1 MAKPTVLVSRRWPG
15 TVETRLKETY
25 EVTLN
30 ASDTPMTADELRDAL
45 MSYDAVLPTV
55 TDKIDADVLSV
66 TNPRAKILG
75 NYGVGHSHINLDA
88 AKAAGIVVTN
98 TPEVLSDCTA
108 DIAMTLLLTA
118 ARRSGEGEREVRGKA
133 WTGWRPTHM
142 VGTKV
147 SGKTIGIVGFGRIG
161 QKMARK
167 AHFGFDMKIVAQ
179 DYFPVKPEVLAET
192 NATQVDT
199 LEELLEQSD
208 FVTLHTTGG
217 ADNQH
222 LMNAERISRM
232 KPGSYLIN
240 TARGEV
246 VDADALVDALQAGT
260 IGGAGLDVFEG
271 EPNINPRLLEC
282 ENAVLLPHL
291 GSATKETR
299 DAMGFRVFDNLEDFF
314 AGRDPRDRV
323 I

>member
-1 MAKPTVLVSRRWPG
+1 
-15 TVETRLKETY
+15 
-25 EVTLN
+25 
-30 ASDTPMTADELRDAL
+30 
-45 MSYDAVLPTV
+45 
-55 TDKIDADVLSV
+55 
-66 TNPRAKILG
+66 
-75 NYGVGHSHINLDA
+75 
-88 AKAAGIVVTN
+88 
-98 TPEVLSDCTA
+98 
-108 DIAMTLLLTA
+108 MTLLLTA

-260 IGGAGLDVFEG
+260 IGGAGLDVFEQ
-271 EPNINPRLLEC
+271 EPVDPNNPILNR
-282 ENAVLLPHL
+282 ENVVAAPHIA
-291 GSATKETR
+291 GKSYESYPR
-299 DAMGFRVFDNLEDFF
+299 RVRF
-314 AGRDPRDRV
+314 AFENMMNVWQGGTAESIVNPE
-323 I
+323 